1 MAPFQSTKEKEHDNG
16 KQGRGLH
23 EETRTL
29 FDERTPLVAGIR
41 CVPQRT
47 DEVRQHDAQVH
58 HCRDAH
64 QSGASA
70 GMKIGVRL
78 LGLIMLPLSPVVALW
93 ALYVFRSSK
102 LPKDH
107 SYFHVLRGLVEEC
120 WGLITTGE
128 FFGNE

>member
-1 MAPFQSTKEKEHDNG
+1 
-16 KQGRGLH
+16 
-23 EETRTL
+23 
-29 FDERTPLVAGIR
+29 
-41 CVPQRT
+41 
-47 DEVRQHDAQVH
+47 
-58 HCRDAH
+58 
-64 QSGASA
+64 
-70 GMKIGVRL
+70 MKIDVRL